1 MWSTKNLK
9 AKTCLSGK
17 SSREASFKVQGAR
30 CLDTHVVQINIPQSL
45 DGVCCSLLWG
55 MTGWAG
61 CCQVKSIN
69 MTSLKTGSWS
79 SVFDKNPVKNGG
91 HRNSQEIYCHISC
104 TCWRYQRLTMD
115 LTIIQVHWSSQK
127 KHDMFRYIQT
137 TFQIQECFFFSER
150 FRSRNWDLFGM
161 LPSSYTTLEAWATA
175 GVSVLD
181 TFVAAAEA
189 SQGHLREILQHLW
202 QQLLKHQLLARW
214 KIMWNWRQKLNVPI
228 VYQCI

>member
-1 MWSTKNLK
+1 MVV
-9 AKTCLSGK
+9 CVRQK
-17 SSREASFKVQGAR
+17 SRQK
-30 CLDTHVVQINIPQSL
+30 
-45 DGVCCSLLWG
+45 W
-55 MTGWAG
+55 
-61 CCQVKSIN
+61 
-69 MTSLKTGSWS
+69 
-79 SVFDKNPVKNGG
+79 G

-137 TFQIQECFFFSER
+137 TFQIQECFFFREIQKSILGPLWDASILLHHPGSLGH
-150 FRSRNWDLFGM
+150 SR
-161 LPSSYTTLEAWATA
+161 
-175 GVSVLD
+175 VSVLD